1 MDQKLN
7 LIIKLSSEISR
18 SNNLD
23 ELLKEKENHKEL
35 YNLAIEMLEDNE
47 SFYYLKNKIEL
58 NRNNLN
64 NFKKAYKKLNSKIK
78 LVQSENWIKDNFSR
92 LESIKNYE
100 TKFPKEFI
108 DNFKFKEL
116 CFNFK
121 RLLVNVNCILD
132 NGIDISNQY
141 RNLLNDF
148 IKYYT
153 KFPYIVEESNCYFKI
168 NSKTANFNNIIN
180 LKIIYHLSMIV

>member
-23 ELLKEKENHKEL
+23 EFKEKENHKEL

-64 NFKKAYKKLNSKIK
+64 NFKKAYKN
-78 LVQSENWIKDNFSR
+78 
-92 LESIKNYE
+92 
-100 TKFPKEFI
+100 
-108 DNFKFKEL
+108 
-116 CFNFK
+116 
-121 RLLVNVNCILD
+121 
-132 NGIDISNQY
+132 
-141 RNLLNDF
+141 
-148 IKYYT
+148 
-153 KFPYIVEESNCYFKI
+153 
-168 NSKTANFNNIIN
+168 
-180 LKIIYHLSMIV
+180 